1 MPEIIDILMPNVDAA
16 PTFTVNIAV
25 NSVDLVPN
33 PAGTQVMYAG
43 ANVSKFVRGD
53 SFIVLSAG
61 YFVPEGFRIYGYEEA
76 GLLKWPVPI
85 LLLSGRPAGGGIDI
99 TINSFGNNGQ
109 LRMPFPN
116 YEISIGTFCDPEQNN
131 LSPGATFELKEAFPV
146 VSGID
151 SVQVSMIN
159 VPAALNGIVFK
170 VIPWI
175 KVLHNFPLTA

>member
-1 MPEIIDILMPNVDAA
+1 MAERIDILMPQVDAA
-16 PTFTVNIAV
+16 PTFTVNNAV

-43 ANVSKFVRGD
+43 ANVSKFQRGD
-53 SFIVLSAG
+53 SFIILSCG
-61 YFVPEGFRIYGYEEA
+61 YFIPEGFRIYGYEEA

-85 LLLSGRPAGGGIDI
+85 LLLTGRPAGGGIDI

-109 LRMPFPN
+109 LRVPFPN
-116 YEISIGTFCDPEQNN
+116 YEFSIGTFCDPEADGF
-131 LSPGATFELKEAFPV
+131 SPGATFELKEAFPY

-159 VPAALNGIVFK
+159 VPAALNGVIFK
-170 VIPWI
+170 VIPWV